1 MTFKSLRENIGLIKE
16 LERGD
21 LTGDTEQFSF
31 PVNAEFYLY
40 KNFEDEIV
48 IDENIVVKYQIKGQ
62 IMNIVPWLVSS
73 QKQIPMGYLI
83 LRKKKFGKFVYHESE
98 LAILKKE
105 FQGKGIMQR
114 VYKAIIDSAGI
125 NIVANNTQSSGAR
138 KLWLNLSS
146 DPSLRVWAVFGDI
159 FILDPKNPKKDYIFG
174 IKLSDK
180 FQVKPNTK
188 ELTDA
193 LVQDKKDGS
202 IKKIE
207 VYNDTGTENDRS
219 ALVLTKRDGVMDR
232 ILSKMNDLED
242 LEELP
247 HQSSNDKNIELM
259 YQAINSI
266 LLNK

>member
-1 MTFKSLRENIGLIKE
+1 MTFKILREKIINE
-16 LERGD
+16 LERNEITLD
-21 LTGDTEQFSF
+21 TGQFSF

-40 KNFEDEIV
+40 KNFEKEMV
-48 IDENIVVKYQIKGQ
+48 IDENIVVKYQTKGQ
-62 IMNIVPWLVSS
+62 TMNIVPWLVVSRE
-73 QKQIPMGYLI
+73 KQIPMGFLT

-98 LAILKKE
+98 YAILKNE

-114 VYKAIIDSAGI
+114 VYKEIVDSAGL

-138 KLWLNLSS
+138 KLWLNLSK

-180 FQVKPNTK
+180 FQTKTNTK
-188 ELTDA
+188 ELTNA

-202 IKKIE
+202 VKNIE

-219 ALVLTKRDGVMDR
+219 ALVLTKRDGIMDK

-242 LEELP
+242 LETLP
-247 HQSSNDKNIELM
+247 HKSSNDKNIELM